1 MDTDKI
7 LVKQILNGKTELFT
21 ELVNRYYSKITSF
34 IIKMNVN
41 SEDAKDISQD
51 IFVKIYNN
59 LYKYDERWQFSTW
72 IFRIA
77 INTLRDSKRKKS
89 IKTQELGDYS
99 AESKLLSPEEHIENL
114 YQRELIKKMFESLED
129 DLKAMLILKYY
140 NELSFKEIGD
150 IFKKSPESVKMKV
163 IRARKKLCKTYGKK
177 LEGGEFY
184 EM

>member
-41 SEDAKDISQD
+41 REDAKDISQD

-72 IFRIA
+72 IFKVA
-77 INTLRDSKRKKS
+77 INTLRDSK
-89 IKTQELGDYS
+89 IKRFIRTQELGDYS
-99 AESKLLSPEEHIENL
+99 AESKILSPEEHIENL
-114 YQRELIKKMFESLED
+114 YQREFIKKMFESLDD

-177 LEGGEFY
+177 FEGGEFY